1 MQNFPKQRLSYANKV
16 KNDFKW
22 AKDTIETILAWS
34 PQSTAAGTDQSS
46 DYARKLSN
54 YRLFNNIIDQD
65 DLARECN
72 PLGLDIGQIKETIK
86 PYNKTYNKIQ
96 VLLGDELMRP
106 FRFKALLVNSDG
118 IRSKMEIRDA
128 MTRNYIYS
136 VIQKNIQA
144 AQGAYIPELV
154 DQMSQEILP
163 PDQINKYMKHT
174 YRDRREALSDR
185 ILQYL
190 YRSLAIKEKKS
201 DAFKHA
207 LISGEEIVYVG
218 AENGNPILEVINPL
232 GFFYHKS
239 GENKWI
245 QDGLYAGFRTYMTIG
260 EVLDAYSQY
269 LTEADIKRLE
279 ENTNSLAP
287 LSDIKMGSNMEY
299 HRTNEENILGSVIG
313 ADEGSY
319 GIPREVDILV
329 QHVEWRSQRKI
340 GFLSFVNDYGDD
352 ETILVSEDF
361 YVPPQA
367 ETVTDIGSFGQ
378 KIKYYVWQENGA
390 TYSLRWDYVPEV
402 WTGTKIGHDIYCMI
416 GPKEEQFRSKDN
428 PFEVKLGYHGLVYNA
443 MNADSVSFMDRMKPF
458 QYLYF
463 IVMHKLKKA
472 IAQEQGKVFH
482 FDISMIDPTMGLEK
496 TLYYLKE
503 LNIDFYNPLMN
514 ADAPG
519 RDQRGKVSHTSDMSN
534 MSNIINYISILDAI
548 DNQISEVA
556 GVTKGREGQLSP
568 NEAVTNAQSNLQM
581 STLVTEPYFQAHFK
595 LWEHILTS
603 LVAAAREAWRGKE
616 VIKQYVLD
624 DLSSATLELT
634 KDEPQDWEIGIFISD
649 SGREHEMFQAL
660 KGISDG
666 LLNTNRATFSDLIKL
681 YEATS
686 SSELKAAIEASE
698 EKAFQQQSQ
707 QQQAEI
713 EAAQQLEQARQQFE
727 LEKQAREHEHDLK
740 IAYIESMKFQ
750 KDQDVDDNGIPDQ
763 FEVEK
768 FLMDTKLKSR
778 KLDLE
783 EDKLEF
789 EKEKTKEELKI
800 KRKQASK
807 PSK

>member
-1 MQNFPKQRLSYANKV
+1 MEYS
-16 KNDFKW
+16 
-22 AKDTIETILAWS
+22 
-34 PQSTAAGTDQSS
+34 
-46 DYARKLSN
+46 RKLAN
-54 YRLFNNIIDQD
+54 YKLFNNIVDQE

-72 PLGLDIGQIKETIK
+72 PLGLDVGQMKDQIQ

-106 FRFKALLVNSDG
+106 FRYKALLVNSDG
-118 IRSKMEIRDA
+118 IRSKMEIRDS
-128 MTRNYIYS
+128 MIKNYIYS
-136 VIQKNIQA
+136 TIQKTLQSIK
-144 AQGAYIPELV
+144 GAYVPELV
-154 DQMSQEILP
+154 EDMSQQIMP
-163 PDQINKYMKHT
+163 PDEVQKYMQYT
-174 YRDRREALSDR
+174 YRDRRETLSDR

-190 YRSLAIKEKKS
+190 YRSLSIRDKKS

-218 AENGNPILEVINPL
+218 VENKEPILEVINPL

-260 EVLDAYSQY
+260 EVLDSYSQY
-269 LTEADIKRLE
+269 LSEEDIKKLE
-279 ENTNSLAP
+279 ENPNSLAP
-287 LSDIKMGSNMEY
+287 LTDIKMTSTMKY
-299 HRTNEENILGSVIG
+299 HRTEEDHLLGSVLG

-319 GIPREVDILV
+319 GVPRETNILV

-340 GFLSFVNDYGDD
+340 GFLSFVNDYGDE
-352 ETILVSEDF
+352 ETTLVSEDF
-361 YVPPQA
+361 FVPDTA
-367 ETVTDIGSFGQ
+367 ETVTDIGTFGQ
-378 KIKYYVWQENGA
+378 KIKYYVWVENGM
-390 TYSLRWDYVPEV
+390 TYSLRWDYIPEI
-402 WTGTKIGHDIYCMI
+402 WTATKIGHDIYCMI

-428 PFEVKLGYHGLVYNA
+428 PFQVSLGYHGLVYNA
-443 MNADSVSFMDRMKPF
+443 MNAESVSFMDRMKPF

-482 FDISMIDPTMGLEK
+482 FDISMVDPALGLEK

-534 MSNIINYISILDAI
+534 MGNIINYISILNAI
-548 DNQISEVA
+548 DQQISEVA

-568 NEAVTNAQSNLQM
+568 NEAVTNAQSNIQM
-581 STLVTEPYFQAHFK
+581 SALVTEPYFQAHFK
-595 LWEHILTS
+595 LWELILTS
-603 LVAAAREAWRGKE
+603 LVAAARNAWRNKE
-616 VIKQYVLD
+616 IVKQFVLD
-624 DLSSATLELT
+624 DLSAMTLEMS
-634 KDEPQDWEIGIFISD
+634 KDEPQDWEIGVFISD

-660 KGISDG
+660 KAISDG

-686 SSELKAAIEASE
+686 ASELKAAIEASE
-698 EKAFQQQSQ
+698 EKSFQQQSA

-713 EAAQQLEQARQQFE
+713 EAAQQMEQARQAFE
-727 LEKQAREHEHDLK
+727 LEKQSREHEHDLL
-740 IAYIESMKFQ
+740 IAQIESFKFQ

-763 FEVEK
+763 FEVQK
-768 FLMDTKLKSR
+768 FLMDNKLKSR
-778 KLDLE
+778 KLDIE
-783 EDKLEF
+783 EDKLAF
-789 EKEKTKEELKI
+789 DKEKSKEELKI

>member
-1 MQNFPKQRLSYANKV
+1 MQNFPKQRLSYAK
-16 KNDFKW
+16 KSASDFKW
-22 AKDTIETILAWS
+22 AKETMDAILTWS
-34 PQSTAAGTDQSS
+34 PQFQAQDVE
-46 DYARKLSN
+46 YNRKLSN
-54 YRLFNNIIDQD
+54 YKLFNNGIDQE

-72 PLGLDIGQIKETIK
+72 PLGLSVGQIKDDIK

-118 IRSKMEIRDA
+118 VRSKMEVRDS
-128 MTRNYIYS
+128 MVRNYIYDS
-136 VIQKNIQA
+136 LQKTIQSIQGSFVP
-144 AQGAYIPELV
+144 QLV
-154 DQMSQEILP
+154 EQMTAEIMP
-163 PDQINKYMKHT
+163 PDQVDKYMRFS
-174 YRDRREALSDR
+174 YRDRRETLSDR
-185 ILQYL
+185 LLQYL
-190 YRSLAIKEKKS
+190 YRYLSIRDKKS

-218 AENGNPILEVINPL
+218 VENDNPVLEVVNPL
-232 GFFYHKS
+232 GFFFHKS

-245 QDGLYAGFRTYMTIG
+245 EDGLYAGIRTYMTIG
-260 EVLDAYSQY
+260 EVLDSYGKY
-269 LTEADIKRLE
+269 LKPEEIERLE
-279 ENTNSLAP
+279 ENTYTLAP
-287 LSDIKMGSNMEY
+287 LTNTTMGPTMKY
-299 HRTNEENILGSVIG
+299 GRTNEDLVLGSVIG
-313 ADEGSY
+313 AKEGSY
-319 GIPREVDILV
+319 GIPKEQNILV

-340 GFLSFVNDYGDD
+340 GFLSFVNDYGDN
-352 ETILVSEDF
+352 ETNLVSEDF
-361 YVPPQA
+361 YIPPHA
-367 ETVTDIGSFGQ
+367 SIVTDIGSFGA
-378 KIKYYVWQENGA
+378 KVKYHVWVENGM
-390 TYSLRWDYVPEV
+390 TYSLRWDYVPEI
-402 WTGTKIGHDIYCMI
+402 WTATKIGHDIYCMI

-458 QYLYF
+458 QYLYL
-463 IVMHKLKKA
+463 IVTHKFKKA

-482 FDISMIDPTMGLEK
+482 FDISMVDPQLGLEK

-534 MSNIINYISILDAI
+534 MGNIINYISILNAI
-548 DNQISEVA
+548 DQQISEVA
-556 GVTKGREGQLSP
+556 GVTKGREGQLTP
-568 NEAVTNAQSNLQM
+568 NEAVSNAQSNIQM
-581 STLVTEPYFQAHFK
+581 STLVTEPYFQAHYK
-595 LWEHILTS
+595 LWERILTS
-603 LVAAAREAWRGKE
+603 LVAAARTAWRGKDI
-616 VIKQYVLD
+616 VKQFVLD
-624 DLSSATLELT
+624 DMSSITLELS
-634 KDEPQDWEIGIFISD
+634 KDEPQDWEIGVFISD

-686 SSELKAAIEASE
+686 ASELRTAIEASE
-698 EKAFQQQSQ
+698 DKAIQQ
-707 QQQAEI
+707 QQQAQQAELQ
-713 EAAQQLEQARQQFE
+713 AKQQLEDSRQQFE
-727 LEKQAREHEHDLK
+727 FEKQAREHEHDLK
-740 IAYIESMKFQ
+740 IAYIESLKFQ

-768 FLMDTKLKSR
+768 FIMDTKLKSR

-783 EDKLEF
+783 EEKLAFDKET
-789 EKEKTKEELKI
+789 TKEELKI